1 MGHMGRWLLRLAGTV
16 ASGVVFA
23 IVVLEIQIALG
34 FRLVDSALFR
44 YPWAAL
50 GLVFAALVFAGYRTW
65 RSPKSAGGSAVIA
78 AFGIVVVPFNVL
90 LEPGPPP
97 ITVDFWRGGG
107 ALWIE
112 RTMTVDRSYPV
123 VLVVTG
129 PKDISGKTPAPTTG
143 GSGPAEKGEGGADSV
158 VARLS
163 GEPRSAFTIVPD
175 KAEPQALGGT
185 GDLRWTWDATPR
197 QEGPQR
203 LILELDT
210 TVKTPAGT
218 AATGNIYRQ
227 FLLITVQA
235 PTWYESART
244 WVVGVVRGGP

>member
-1 MGHMGRWLLRLAGTV
+1 MGDSGRWLLRMAGTV
-16 ASGVVFA
+16 AGGVLFA

-50 GLVFAALVFAGYRTW
+50 GLVVAALVFAGYRTW
-65 RSPKSAGGSAVIA
+65 TRPKSAGGSAVIA
-78 AFGIVVVPFNVL
+78 AFGIVVVPFNAL

-107 ALWIE
+107 ALRIE

-123 VLVVTG
+123 VLVVSG
-129 PKDISGKTPAPTTG
+129 PKDISGKTPAPTTS
-143 GSGPAEKGEGGADSV
+143 GSSPGEEGADSV

-163 GEPRSAFTIVPD
+163 GEPSSAFAIVPD
-175 KAEPQALGGT
+175 KEQPKPLGGA

-197 QEGPQR
+197 QEGRQR

-218 AATGNIYRQ
+218 AAKGGIYRQ
-227 FLLITVQA
+227 FILITVQA
-235 PTWYESART
+235 PSWYEAARKR
-244 WVVGVVRGGP
+244 VIGFVSGGP